1 MDFNFA
7 DSVSVC
13 EFFQLFPDE
22 QSAVHFLEEVRWPDG
37 VLFVH
42 CGSDRTKELTAYK
55 LHQCNACH
63 CRRGR
68 RLWGTVPF
76 SPGGTCGLGRV
87 RRLEGE
93 SSLIAHFSVVAAVWG
108 GAPVKL
114 LSGRRDRLASVYVG
128 ATGVASSR
136 GPKQPVSLMT
146 AYSPGRGKSMELG
159 IC

>member
-1 MDFNFA
+1 MLLLGFQPVQFLTQTELLCYNPGNGEDPRNVQIRLVMDFTFA

-37 VLFVH
+37 VLCVH

-68 RLWGTVPF
+68 RL
-76 SPGGTCGLGRV
+76 
-87 RRLEGE
+87 
-93 SSLIAHFSVVAAVWG
+93 
-108 GAPVKL
+108 
-114 LSGRRDRLASVYVG
+114 
-128 ATGVASSR
+128 
-136 GPKQPVSLMT
+136 
-146 AYSPGRGKSMELG
+146 
-159 IC
+159 